1 MELLEGHIAIPCP
14 EGVAAWDI
22 DPYSD
27 EVLLDPEPY
36 YAGLRAR
43 GPLVYL
49 ERYAMLACGRYAAT
63 KEVFSD
69 WTRFVSSRGVG
80 QTDFSLE
87 KPWRAP
93 SLVLEVDPPYHNK
106 TKGVMLHALSP
117 RAVAGLREAFQ
128 TAADKLVDELLEKGE
143 FDAVPDLAEAYPTTV
158 FPRAVGL
165 TAIDIRKLIDYA
177 AMVFNALGPDNPR
190 RRESLAKGPEVVPA
204 IVEQCKRER
213 LNPEGLGGAIYAAAD
228 RGEITGEEAGMLVR
242 SLLSA
247 GVDTTVSGIG
257 NTIWCLAR
265 NPAAFEQ
272 LKAEPRL
279 ARAAFEEALRLT
291 SPVHSFCR
299 TAPQATEVGG
309 MAIPQD
315 AKILCVLGAANLDP
329 EFWPDPDR
337 FDITRAA
344 GAHLAFG
351 VGIHGCVG
359 QNIARAEAEALLTA
373 IARKVA
379 AIELADKPVWR
390 ANNAIHALASL
401 PIRFKAK

>member
-1 MELLEGHIAIPCP
+1 MELREGHFAIRCP
-14 EGVAAWDI
+14 DGVAAWGI

-27 EVLLDPEPY
+27 EILVNPEPY
-36 YAGLRAR
+36 YAELRAR

-49 ERYAMLACGRYAAT
+49 ERYAMLACGRYAET

-93 SLVLEVDPPYHNK
+93 SIVLEVDPPYHSK

-128 TAADKLVDELLEKGE
+128 SAADRLVDTLLEKGA
-143 FDAVPDLAEAYPTTV
+143 FDAVPDVAEAYPTTV
-158 FPRAVGL
+158 FPRAVGM
-165 TAIDIRKLIDYA
+165 TAIDPRKLIDYA
-177 AMVFNALGPDNPR
+177 AMVFNALGPDNER
-190 RRESLAKGPEVVPA
+190 RRQSLAKGPEVVPA

-213 LNPEGLGGAIYAAAD
+213 LNPEGLGAAIYDAAE
-228 RGEITGEEAGMLVR
+228 RGEITAEEAGMLVR

-265 NPAAFEQ
+265 NPAAFAQ

-299 TAPQATEVGG
+299 TAPRATDVSGA
-309 MAIPQD
+309 AIPQD

-329 EFWPDPDR
+329 DFWPNADH

-359 QNIARAEAEALLTA
+359 QNIARAEAEALLSA

-379 AIELADKPVWR
+379 AIELAGEPVWR
-390 ANNAIHALASL
+390 ANNAIHALESL
-401 PIRFKAK
+401 PLRFKAK